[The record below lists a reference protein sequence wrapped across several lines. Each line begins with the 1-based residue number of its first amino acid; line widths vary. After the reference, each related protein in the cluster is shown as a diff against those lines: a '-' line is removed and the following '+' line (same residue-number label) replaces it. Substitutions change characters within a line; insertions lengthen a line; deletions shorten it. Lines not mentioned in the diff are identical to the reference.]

1 MISAPRH
8 IALKAAG
15 ESVLSRT
22 AVIPSVS
29 ALMTPCSR
37 SGMRLS
43 ALEAVAGVAEV
54 AEALPPPARRSRVL
68 VGGAVGDAVAVELL
82 ETLSLAGGA
91 ILFCTF
97 AGGFCHDVSLPGMWL
112 PPLVRLTRRKG

>member
-15 ESVLSRT
+15 ESVPSRT

-43 ALEAVAGVAEV
+43 ALAAVAGVAE
-54 AEALPPPARRSRVL
+54 ALPPRARHSRVW
-68 VGGAVGDAVAVELL
+68 
-82 ETLSLAGGA
+82 SAGPWA
-91 ILFCTF
+91 
-97 AGGFCHDVSLPGMWL
+97 MQ
-112 PPLVRLTRRKG
+112 